1 MIVALTELLIYTFI
15 RQKELQAVVVCSE
28 LAANTPRPLAGQ
40 QELQVSRRL
49 CGQAVVVHVFWW
61 VGIWLFFS
69 WIILQFL
76 QVYSF
81 YQPHL

>member
-1 MIVALTELLIYTFI
+1 MIVALTELLIYIFI
-15 RQKELQAVVVCSE
+15 RQKELQAVVVRSE
-28 LAANTPRPLAGQ
+28 LAANTT
-40 QELQVSRRL
+40 ELQVSRCL

-76 QVYSF
+76 LVSSF